1 MKTRIEN
8 AEDTGHLSL
17 SWWGA
22 MVSRMAPARRRGPVM
37 RAARPSTST
46 TSPSSKEAWQQ
57 RAVLRLWQHPSSAT
71 LIFTRPPRNVVCSVL
86 GILSRQL

>member
-86 GILSRQL
+86 GIFSRQL